1 MHPRLSCLLA
11 ATLSTAALLAAPAAQ
26 ANIVANGGFETG
38 DFTGWTVSGAGAFTG
53 VDGTTPQAGSYAAYV
68 GDPAT
73 LRQTLNTVAGQH
85 YTIDFWLQAEA
96 DVTGAAA
103 PNSFEFDWAG
113 AAVMSLTDAA
123 ATNGY
128 VHYSF
133 DLVAN
138 SALTDLAFQFSN
150 SPAFWDLDSVS
161 ANRVPEPGSLALV
174 ALAAGLA
181 SLQARRRRPALQS
194 T

>member
-1 MHPRLSCLLA
+1 MNFKKSLLA
-11 ATLSTAALLAAPAAQ
+11 LVAIPALIAAPSAQ

-96 DVTGAAA
+96 DVTGAA
-103 PNSFEFDWAG
+103 
-113 AAVMSLTDAA
+113 VMSLTDAA

-181 SLQARRRRPALQS
+181 TLQARRRRPALQS